1 MAGGQVTVAG
11 ERQNPVVAVVS
22 PKGGSGKTMVAT
34 NLASAFAIHVPSIL
48 IDLDV
53 YCGDV
58 EWAFGL
64 HPAYRV
70 NDAAR
75 RLREDAATEVGA
87 MFTPHGE
94 RLSLL
99 CAPDSH
105 IAGDSVQAADVTTIA
120 RQLLALD
127 RPLIFDTSPGMSDLT
142 LDALEGATHMV
153 VVTTTDVASV
163 QAARKLLDTA
173 ASLRLDSARTM
184 LVLNRSTTRTGLAT
198 NDIEHRLGMS
208 PTMQIPDSRH
218 VAESLNTGRPFVET
232 HPDSHIAGDFVSLA
246 DSLLGIEPPRRGG
259 FWRRVTS

>member
-1 MAGGQVTVAG
+1 MTLKNESKQ
-11 ERQNPVVAVVS
+11 PVVAVVS
-22 PKGGSGKTMVAT
+22 PKGGTGKTMVAT
-34 NLASAFAIHVPSIL
+34 NLAAALAIRVPSVL

-75 RLREDAATEVGA
+75 RLRTDAATEVGA
-87 MFTPHGE
+87 MFTPYGD
-94 RLSLL
+94 RLALL

-105 IAGDSVQAADVTTIA
+105 IAADSIQAADITTMA
-120 RQLLALD
+120 RQLLTLD
-127 RPLIFDTSPGMSDLT
+127 RPLVYDTSPGMSDFT

-153 VVTTTDVASV
+153 LVTTTDVSSV
-163 QAARKLLDTA
+163 QAARKLLDTTA
-173 ASLRLDSARTM
+173 ALRLESASTI

-198 NDIEHRLGMS
+198 NDIEHRLGLS
-208 PTMQIPDSRH
+208 PTMQVPDSRH
-218 VAESLNTGRPFVET
+218 VAEALNTGRPVVET
-232 HPDSHIAGDFVSLA
+232 HPDSHIAGDFIALA
-246 DSLLGIEPPRRGG
+246 DSLLGVEPPRRGG

>member
-1 MAGGQVTVAG
+1 MTVVS
-11 ERQNPVVAVVS
+11 ERRHPVVAVVS
-22 PKGGSGKTMVAT
+22 PKGGTGKTMVAT
-34 NLASAFAIHVPSIL
+34 NLAAALAIRVPSVL

-58 EWAFGL
+58 EWSFGL

-87 MFTPHGE
+87 MFTPYGD

-105 IAGDSVQAADVTTIA
+105 IAADSIQAADVTTMA
-120 RQLLALD
+120 RQLLTLE
-127 RPLIFDTSPGMSDLT
+127 RPLVYDTSPGMSDFT
-142 LDALEGATHMV
+142 LDALEGATHMM
-153 VVTTTDVASV
+153 VVTTSDVSSV
-163 QAARKLLDTA
+163 QAARKLLDTTA
-173 ASLRLDSARTM
+173 ALRLESATTM

-198 NDIEHRLGMS
+198 NDIEHRLGMG

-218 VAESLNTGRPFVET
+218 VAESLNTGRPIVET
-232 HPDSHIAGDFVSLA
+232 HPESHIAGDFIALA
-246 DSLLGIEPPRRGG
+246 DSLLGIEPPSRGG
-259 FWRRVTS
+259 FWRRTKS